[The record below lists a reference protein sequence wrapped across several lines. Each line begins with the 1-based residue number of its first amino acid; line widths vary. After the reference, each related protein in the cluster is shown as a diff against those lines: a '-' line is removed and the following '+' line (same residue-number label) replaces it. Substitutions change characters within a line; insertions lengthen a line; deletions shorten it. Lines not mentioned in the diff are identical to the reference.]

1 MQHLRSPL
9 TLQSRTDAVSRGP
22 SRLQPRSRERGAA
35 RGFAGAWRLAGVLLV
50 AAVPTLFAQDLTIY
64 QDDRFGIRPTLTV
77 ESAYYNN
84 DNSWLGRSDSILGA
98 KSDDWLDGGITAGLE
113 MSALAGDSSKFVL
126 RVSGVGTMTRVG
138 LDAAGSNFDPRR
150 PDDFTL
156 EDWYLKWTSGNAIP
170 GLGHDGLEL
179 SVGGQRYQVGSGF
192 LFWDGSSDGG
202 ARGAFWLAPR
212 KAFEFAA
219 VGKLSTGPF
228 SAKLAYLTPND
239 SPGSDTDVG
248 TVDLQYA
255 FGDFGSVA
263 GGYTYVFSS
272 DDLLRD
278 GMSVWDARFNLTP
291 FEGLRGLN
299 LLGEFAYETNSNI
312 TPFESL
318 PSLELDLSAYGLY
331 GEVGYGFESTP
342 WTPYLSYRYS
352 FFSGDEPGGDKFEGF
367 DPLFYGASDWSTWY
381 VGEVLGEY
389 ATTNQNQKAHT
400 LRLRANPTESI
411 TVSSLFI
418 DFSLD
423 DLATVIRSRVEPRTA
438 DVTEKH
444 LGDEFDFIVDWAATD
459 YLSFSGVAA
468 FFFPGAGAEQFVRG
482 DQTWTNFLIYTKI
495 AL

>member
-1 MQHLRSPL
+1 M
-9 TLQSRTDAVSRGP
+9 
-22 SRLQPRSRERGAA
+22 RSRSHEPGNAQRWSRAS
-35 RGFAGAWRLAGVLLV
+35 WLAGVLV
-50 AAVPTLFAQDLTIY
+50 AGAVPALQAQDLTIY
-64 QDDRFGIRPTLTV
+64 QDDRFSIRPTLTV

-98 KSDDWLDGGITAGLE
+98 KSDDWLDGGITPGLE
-113 MSALAGDSSKFVL
+113 MSALAGDSSRFVL
-126 RVSGVGTMTRVG
+126 RVSGVGTLTRVG
-138 LDAAGSNFDPRR
+138 LDAAGSNFDPRK

-156 EDWYLKWTSGNAIP
+156 EDWYLKWTSGDLIP
-170 GLGHDGLEL
+170 GLGRDGLQL

-202 ARGAFWLAPR
+202 PRGAFWLAPR

-219 VGKLSTGPF
+219 VGKVSAGPF
-228 SAKLAYLTPND
+228 SGQLAYLTPND

-248 TVDLQYA
+248 TVDLQYS

-263 GGYTYVFSS
+263 GGFTHIFSS
-272 DDLLRD
+272 DNLLRD

-291 FEGLRGLN
+291 FEGLRSLN
-299 LLGEFAYETNSNI
+299 LLGEFAYESNGGI
-312 TPFESL
+312 TPFETQ
-318 PSLELDLSAYGLY
+318 PALETDVSAYGLY
-331 GEVGYGFESTP
+331 GELGYSFDTTP

-352 FFSGDEPGGDKFEGF
+352 FFSGDEPGADQIEAF

-411 TVSSLFI
+411 TLTSLFI

-423 DLATVIRSRVEPRTA
+423 DVATVIQSRVEPRAA

-444 LGDEFDFIVDWAATD
+444 LGNEFDLIVDWAATEHI
-459 YLSFSGVAA
+459 SFSGVAA
-468 FFFPGAGAEQFVRG
+468 FFFPGAGAEQFVRA
-482 DQTWTNFLIYTKI
+482 DETWATYLIYTKV
-495 AL
+495 AF

>member
-1 MQHLRSPL
+1 VWR
-9 TLQSRTDAVSRGP
+9 V
-22 SRLQPRSRERGAA
+22 A
-35 RGFAGAWRLAGVLLV
+35 RASWLAGALLGAV
-50 AAVPTLFAQDLTIY
+50 APALLAQDLTIY
-64 QDDRFGIRPTLTV
+64 QNDRFSIRPTLSV

-98 KSDDWLDGGITAGLE
+98 KSDDWLDGGITPGLE
-113 MSALAGDSSKFVL
+113 MSAMASDSSKFVL

-156 EDWYLKWTSGNAIP
+156 EDWYLKWTSGNSIP

-202 ARGAFWLAPR
+202 PRGAFWLAPR

-219 VGKLSTGPF
+219 VGKVTTGPF
-228 SAKLAYLTPND
+228 SGQVAYLTPND

-255 FGDFGSVA
+255 VGDVGSVA
-263 GGYTYVFSS
+263 GGFTHIFSS
-272 DDLLRD
+272 DNLLRD
-278 GMSVWDARFNLTP
+278 GLSVWDARFDLTP
-291 FEGLRGLN
+291 FASLRSLK
-299 LLGEFAYETNSNI
+299 LLGEFAYESNGGV
-312 TPFESL
+312 TPFDSL
-318 PSLELDLSAYGLY
+318 PGFEVDVSAYGLY
-331 GEVGYGFESTP
+331 GEVGYGFDTTP

-352 FFSGDEPGGDKFEGF
+352 FFSGDEQGADTFEGF

-389 ATTNQNQKAHT
+389 AATNQNQKAHT
-400 LRLRANPTESI
+400 IRLRANPIESI
-411 TVSSLFI
+411 TLTSLFI

-423 DLATVIRSRVEPRTA
+423 DVATVIQSRVEPRAA

-444 LGDEFDFIVDWAATD
+444 LGNEFDFIVDWSATEHI
-459 YLSFSGVAA
+459 SFSGVAA
-468 FFFPGAGAEQFVRG
+468 WFFPGAGAEQFVRD
-482 DQTWTNFLIYTKI
+482 DQTWASYLIYTKI
-495 AL
+495 AF